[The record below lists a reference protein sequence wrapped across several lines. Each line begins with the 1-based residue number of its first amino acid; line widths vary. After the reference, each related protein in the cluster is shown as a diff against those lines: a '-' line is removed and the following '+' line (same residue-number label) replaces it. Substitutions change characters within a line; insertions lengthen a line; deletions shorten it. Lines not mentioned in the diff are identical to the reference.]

1 MNLKLNLMKAIIEIY
16 QKKNQEMIETCKR
29 NIKDLEEIINN
40 CKKLQNDLHDKGR
53 PVRQF

>member
-1 MNLKLNLMKAIIEIY
+1 MKTIIDIY
-16 QKKNQEMIETCKR
+16 QKKNQEMIDVCNR
-29 NIKDLEEIINN
+29 NIQDLEKIINN

>member
-1 MNLKLNLMKAIIEIY
+1 MKAIIEIY